1 MLFERCIA
9 CNLLKT
15 DSCTSCVC
23 GHVFENSK
31 QIGGKRFSEYRAEL
45 YHRLENRRMKRLTRE
60 NRKAQSDKQS
70 KPLKERMVLRIGKC
84 LINSVTNTT
93 DETGVIRS
101 SFKPKAY
108 TSAGSKTF
116 NRRRI
121 KSKTLSRPIIDSVPN
136 QSQAQSPPAAPRSA
150 TTSKTTVPP
159 ELVSRLPSALQEIN
173 RRLTGQNLMWWTMH
187 WLQ

>member
-1 MLFERCIA
+1 MVLQQCLA
-9 CNLLKT
+9 CNSVKT

-60 NRKAQSDKQS
+60 NRKAQNDKQS
-70 KPLKERMVLRIGKC
+70 KPLKERM
-84 LINSVTNTT
+84 TNTT

-101 SFKPKAY
+101 SFKPKAH

-121 KSKTLSRPIIDSVPN
+121 KSKTLSRPIIDSVP
-136 QSQAQSPPAAPRSA
+136 
-150 TTSKTTVPP
+150 SKTTVPP

>member
-1 MLFERCIA
+1 MVLQQCLA
-9 CNLLKT
+9 CNSVKT

-60 NRKAQSDKQS
+60 NRKAQNDKQS
-70 KPLKERMVLRIGKC
+70 KPLKERM
-84 LINSVTNTT
+84 TNTT

-101 SFKPKAY
+101 SFKPKAH

-136 QSQAQSPPAAPRSA
+136 QSQAQSPLDSTVSDNKQNYCA
-150 TTSKTTVPP
+150 T
-159 ELVSRLPSALQEIN
+159 
-173 RRLTGQNLMWWTMH
+173 
-187 WLQ
+187 

>member
-70 KPLKERMVLRIGKC
+70 KPLKERM
-84 LINSVTNTT
+84 TNTT